1 VTVEA
6 DDNPNRC
13 IEVADRGVAFQPA
26 LNLTLGPLTPG
37 RPAKVANGLF
47 DEPSLREPASA
58 VAVPLVEQQTGPVVA
73 PVPGPRTTA
82 VSAVSRAWRHRCRR
96 CRHGTSRRR
105 HTSKTV
111 EEGGRVEPAPAYDR
125 QVGEVGLPQ
134 LVPLGGLGME
144 FLDHRDDVEGSSSDR
159 VMHPEQA
166 IDEGFGDKVAFLTS
180 KPHYEFAQR

>member
-58 VAVPLVEQQTGPVVA
+58 VAVPLVEQQTGPVSH
-73 PVPGPRTTA
+73 P
-82 VSAVSRAWRHRCRR
+82 CL
-96 CRHGTSRRR
+96 
-105 HTSKTV
+105 
-111 EEGGRVEPAPAYDR
+111 GRVPQQSAPSPELGDIVAGDA
-125 QVGEVGLPQ
+125 GTELPGADIPQ
-134 LVPLGGLGME
+134 KPS
-144 FLDHRDDVEGSSSDR
+144 R
-159 VMHPEQA
+159 
-166 IDEGFGDKVAFLTS
+166 KVDG
-180 KPHYEFAQR
+180 